1 MKTVQELAVEL
12 KNIPGALSDVVETL
26 TSSGVDIIGLSARV
40 EGDVGIAG
48 LVVSDPD
55 KAANVLVTAGYELV
69 VREILAVEAPHHP
82 GGINAILK
90 PLKMAHVNIEDIY
103 FLRGSMIMGAG
114 QVVALRV
121 DDCSRAGK
129 ALSEEWIRILG
140 PEIYDI

>member
-1 MKTVQELAVEL
+1 MKTVKELAVEL
-12 KNIPGALSDVVETL
+12 KNTPGALSDIVEML
-26 TSSGVDIIGLSARV
+26 TSTGVNILGLSARV

-48 LVVSDPD
+48 LVVSDPA
-55 KAANVLVTAGYELV
+55 KASNVLETSGYKLV
-69 VREILAVEAPHHP
+69 VNEILAVEAPHHP

-90 PLKMAHVNIEDIY
+90 PLKMACVNVENIY

-114 QVVALRV
+114 QIMALRV
-121 DDCSRAGK
+121 DDCSRASR